1 MEIEILLFGGLCRIA
16 SCSVF
21 GVNEMQNSLRDV
33 NGLFLRFNHS
43 FFTLY

>member
-1 MEIEILLFGGLCRIA
+1 MEIEILLLGGLCRIA

-21 GVNEMQNSLRDV
+21 GVNEMRDSLRDV
-33 NGLFLRFNHS
+33 NGLFLRFSLS